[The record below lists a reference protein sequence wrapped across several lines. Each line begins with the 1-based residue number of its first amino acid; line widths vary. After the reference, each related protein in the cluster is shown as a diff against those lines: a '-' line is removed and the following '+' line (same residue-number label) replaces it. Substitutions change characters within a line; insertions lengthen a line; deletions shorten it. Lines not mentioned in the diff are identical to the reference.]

1 MCVFDPDYLT
11 AGVPLEEQTPEL
23 PWKCKT
29 RRIQSVYMKS
39 HWIRGLVQ
47 LTLLTVA
54 VQIALADSEGGPLRF
69 SVRVGAGGKAP
80 VSGRLLVFFGP
91 LQSASEEMA
100 PGFGVDTEKIWIAA
114 REVTDIAPGSTI
126 EFNPDELVFPAPF
139 STRKYGDY
147 QVMALL
153 DVNHDYAYAGSA
165 PGDIRSPVISL
176 PGLDPA
182 HAGTMELVL
191 TTRVPEPKY
200 NLPTRAEIVDFVS
213 PLLSAF
219 WGRPVRMR
227 AVVVLPP
234 SYNTDLKPPFPT
246 VYWTHGFGHRLDGI
260 ANSSAAQV
268 QKKMA
273 DGKYPE
279 MIWVMLDE
287 SCAGGTHEFADS
299 VNNGPWGQALVQ
311 ELVPYIESKYRT
323 DGKRDSRLLTGHS
336 SGGWT
341 ALWLEV
347 NYPEVFGAS
356 WPVSPDPSDFRS
368 FTGPNLHAKPLPN
381 FYSQANRKP
390 WPLVREHGK
399 ETMSLEQ
406 TAKQE
411 RILGEYGGQ
420 MASFEWVFSPRGK
433 DGRPMPLF
441 DRQTGVIDPAVAK
454 AWEAYDIA
462 EILRQKADRLRP
474 LLDGRIHLTVGS
486 EDTFHLNES
495 AQLLEETA
503 KELNIKIQFTY
514 VPGKDHMSV
523 YDGDLDEKIAAEMDA
538 VARPKAKAAT
548 Q

>member
-1 MCVFDPDYLT
+1 MARIIQRDRKIGWKRGIAVLAIVT
-11 AGVPLEEQTPEL
+11 AGV
-23 PWKCKT
+23 
-29 RRIQSVYMKS
+29 
-39 HWIRGLVQ
+39 G
-47 LTLLTVA
+47 
-54 VQIALADSEGGPLRF
+54 IARADSEGGPLRF
-69 SVRVGAGGKAP
+69 SVRIAAGAKSP

-91 LQSASEEMA
+91 LQSASDEMT
-100 PGFGVDTEKIWIAA
+100 PGFGADTEKIWIAA
-114 REVTDIAPGSTI
+114 HEVSNAAPGSVI
-126 EFNPDELVFPAPF
+126 EFSPDELAFPAPF

-153 DVNHDYAYAGSA
+153 DVNHNYAYAGST

-176 PGLDPA
+176 PTLDPA
-182 HAGTMELVL
+182 HAGIMELVL
-191 TTRVPEPKY
+191 TTRIPEPKY
-200 NLPTRAEIVDFVS
+200 NLPSGAEVVDFVS

-219 WGRPVRMR
+219 WGRPVHMR

-234 SYNTDLKPPFPT
+234 SYGADSKPMFPT
-246 VYWTHGFGHRLDGI
+246 VYWTHGFGNTMDTI
-260 ANSSAAQV
+260 ANSSAPKV

-311 ELVPYIESKYRT
+311 EFVPYIESKYRA

-336 SGGWT
+336 SGGWA

-347 NYPEVFGAS
+347 NYPEVFGGS
-356 WPVSPDPSDFRS
+356 WPVSPDASDFRS
-368 FTGPNLHAKPLPN
+368 FAGPNLLANPLPN
-381 FYSQANRKP
+381 FYRKP
-390 WPLVREHGK
+390 NGKAWPLVREQSK

-406 TAKQE
+406 GARQE

-420 MASFEWVFSPRGK
+420 MASFEWVFSPRCQ

-441 DRQTGVIDPAVAK
+441 DRQTGTIDPDVAK
-454 AWEAYDIA
+454 AWENYDIA
-462 EILRQKADRLRP
+462 AILRKNADRLRP
-474 LLDGRIHLTVGS
+474 LLDGRIHLSVGT
-486 EDTFHLNES
+486 EDTFHLDEP
-495 AQLLEETA
+495 AHLLEETA
-503 KELNIKIQFTY
+503 QELNIKIQFTY

-523 YDGDLDEKIAAEMDA
+523 YDDGLDEQIAQEMDA
-538 VARPKAKAAT
+538 IARPKAKAAA

>member
-1 MCVFDPDYLT
+1 
-11 AGVPLEEQTPEL
+11 
-23 PWKCKT
+23 
-29 RRIQSVYMKS
+29 MKS
-39 HWIRGLVQ
+39 RCIPGFVLI
-47 LTLLTVA
+47 TLLTLGA
-54 VQIALADSEGGPLRF
+54 RIASADSEGGPLRF
-69 SVRVGAGGKAP
+69 SVRVGAGEKAP

-91 LQSASEEMA
+91 LQPASDEMT
-100 PGFGVDTEKIWIAA
+100 PGFGVDAEKIWIAA
-114 REVTDIAPGSTI
+114 REVSDIAPGSSI
-126 EFNPDELVFPAPF
+126 EFSPDELVFPAPF
-139 STRKYGDY
+139 SSRKFGDY

-153 DVNHDYAYAGSA
+153 DVNHDYPYSGSS

-200 NLPTRAEIVDFVS
+200 NLPPGAEIVDFVS
-213 PLLSAF
+213 PLLSSF
-219 WGRPVRMR
+219 WGRPVHMR

-234 SYNTDLKPPFPT
+234 SYTADSKPTFPT
-246 VYWTHGFGHRLDGI
+246 VYWTHGFGNHLDI
-260 ANSSAAQV
+260 VANSSAAQV

-311 ELVPYIESKYRT
+311 EFVPYIESRYRT

-336 SGGWT
+336 SGGWA

-356 WPVSPDPSDFRS
+356 WPVSPDPSDFRN

-381 FYSQANRKP
+381 FYRQLNGKP

-399 ETMSLEQ
+399 ETMTLEQ
-406 TAKQE
+406 TIRQE

-420 MASFEWVFSPRGK
+420 MASYEWVFSPRGD

-441 DRQTGVIDPAVAK
+441 DRQNGAMDPAVAK

-462 EILRQKADRLRP
+462 AILRKNVDRLRP
-474 LLDGRIHLTVGS
+474 LLDGRIHLTVGM
-486 EDTFHLNES
+486 EDTFHLDEP
-495 AQLLEETA
+495 ARLLEETA
-503 KELNIKIQFTY
+503 KELNLNLQFTY
-514 VPGKDHMSV
+514 LPGKDHMSV
-523 YDGDLDEKIAAEMDA
+523 YDGNLDEQIAREMDA
-538 VARPKAKAAT
+538 VARPKPKAAA